1 MKGGEGNR
9 GQHLVDNKE
18 YQELRHS
25 LSRSHRT
32 GVLERQYPHYFLTG
46 AITQLPGGIISPE
59 DGG

>member
-25 LSRSHRT
+25 LSHRT
-32 GVLERQYPHYFLTG
+32 GVLERQYPDYFSTG
-46 AITQLPGGIISPE
+46 AIT
-59 DGG
+59 